1 MGGMIANPPNRVYAP
16 AAQTTSF
23 SHHSLLLLF
32 QTRVVAIFHAF
43 TTMTLAYRLS
53 FLCRPLEIGGV
64 NTPGQDIVVN
74 VAGGFFLYDLI
85 SWIIYG
91 YVIAKYV
98 GREGGREGGRGWLGS
113 YSFSA
118 THPLVTAHPSRFPS
132 LPPSLPPLTFQI

>member
-1 MGGMIANPPNRVYAP
+1 M
-16 AAQTTSF
+16 
-23 SHHSLLLLF
+23 
-32 QTRVVAIFHAF
+32 VAIFHAF

-53 FLCRPLEIGGV
+53 FMCRPLEIGGI

-98 GREGGREGGRGWLGS
+98 GAGKMGGGRGETRNSIGS
-113 YSFSA
+113 
-118 THPLVTAHPSRFPS
+118 
-132 LPPSLPPLTFQI
+132 

>member
-1 MGGMIANPPNRVYAP
+1 M
-16 AAQTTSF
+16 
-23 SHHSLLLLF
+23 
-32 QTRVVAIFHAF
+32 AIFHAF

-98 GREGGREGGRGWLGS
+98 IRGREGGREGVARAFFLYDLISWILFYG
-113 YSFSA
+113 Y
-118 THPLVTAHPSRFPS
+118 VTAKYVGREGGSGRRGGKDNDGASETTARQARHR
-132 LPPSLPPLTFQI
+132 LQY